1 MGLLQVPDTAEAR
14 NYVGA
19 WWCSAPRSSNADW
32 VAAEDHTTLGGH
44 LPTAARTSNH
54 YSLTVL
60 LNGCKKVAAC
70 YDSGAATCMIS
81 LGLVRACHIPY
92 TAISEGDQGTFTS
105 ADGSSSSFAGKLHN
119 VVLTLHPEFE
129 LTLSYVWVS
138 NSLEHLFL
146 VGNDLFRHHA
156 TFSFKG
162 LTYDSATCAHVVLR
176 DHHRKIVVEVP
187 CV

>member
-1 MGLLQVPDTAEAR
+1 M
-14 NYVGA
+14 
-19 WWCSAPRSSNADW
+19 
-32 VAAEDHTTLGGH
+32 
-44 LPTAARTSNH
+44 LP
-54 YSLTVL
+54 
-60 LNGCKKVAAC
+60 
-70 YDSGAATCMIS
+70 
-81 LGLVRACHIPY
+81 
-92 TAISEGDQGTFTS
+92 
-105 ADGSSSSFAGKLHN
+105 
-119 VVLTLHPEFE
+119 LHPEFE

-146 VGNDLFRHHA
+146 VGKDLFRHHA